1 MNPNCF
7 LSVVFGPFLSRF
19 VNLMFLGA
27 NGFTHRPKAADFP
40 ASAGVHQVSIRLD
53 LETVFQFSH
62 LVLKF
67 KVRI

>member
-1 MNPNCF
+1 
-7 LSVVFGPFLSRF
+7 
-19 VNLMFLGA
+19 MFLGA